1 MMTSILAA
9 YVSPRKLSSM
19 ALYSTVPGKPRESHT
34 RSVWIVQIQ
43 PTTDTPLRNR
53 ESHTRKCVDCSDP
66 TYNRYPSPK
75 PRIPHTEVCGL
86 FRSSLRGQHSPRSRE
101 SHTRKCVDC
110 SDPAYETMQPIALKS
125 ECSFMGHSNRSN
137 RLDLNNPHTSVCG
150 IFSVSERV

>member
-43 PTTDTPLRNR
+43 PTTDT
-53 ESHTRKCVDCSDP
+53 
-66 TYNRYPSPK
+66 SPI

-86 FRSSLRGQHSPRSRE
+86 FRSNLLVHVRMAHETELVFESLGSKAGSEQ
-101 SHTRKCVDC
+101 SHQLPCVG
-110 SDPAYETMQPIALKS
+110 
-125 ECSFMGHSNRSN
+125 FWG
-137 RLDLNNPHTSVCG
+137 
-150 IFSVSERV
+150 SERGSVVGWI

>member
-75 PRIPHTEVCGL
+75 PRIPHTAVCGL
-86 FRSSLRGQHSPRSRE
+86 FRSSLQGQHSPRSRE
-101 SHTRKCVDC
+101 SHTRKCVGC
-110 SDPAYETMQPIALKS
+110 SDPAYNRHLSDTENPTHGSVWIVQIQPTTDTLS
-125 ECSFMGHSNRSN
+125 DTEN
-137 RLDLNNPHTSVCG
+137 
-150 IFSVSERV
+150 